1 MQIKKKKPYLQTI
14 IFGSI
19 SIASYFIL
27 FSNEGWITETYT
39 RGGYYA
45 AYPIATAF
53 WFSFMHGA
61 FASNLISILGLE
73 AKKH

>member
-27 FSNEGWITETYT
+27 FSNEGWITEIYT

-61 FASNLISILGLE
+61 FASNLISMLGLE